1 MNLSTQTD
9 ALAKAFGLKK
19 AVEILADVG
28 YEAVDI
34 SCTDKA
40 TFDTNPI
47 FSNDYKNYA
56 KELMKIAENGGIY
69 FNQSHAPYPTSTNDE
84 VYTAKTYE
92 RILRHIEFCSLLG
105 IKNIVVHPK
114 QHLLYRQEGNPE
126 RLQEINLEFYN
137 SLIPYC
143 KDYNVCVAIENMWQY
158 DDNKVIT
165 HSTCSRPQEF
175 KEYIDMLNSPYI
187 VACLDL
193 GHANLMENADIPGFI
208 KELGDRLKCLHV
220 HSTGYNND
228 LHVLP
233 YTAGKMDWDGI
244 LKALAE
250 INYDGELTFEADT
263 TLTNVPDE
271 LKITTA
277 KFMCD
282 VGHAMTA
289 KFEKFKKELPK

>member
-1 MNLSTQTD
+1 MKLSTQT
-9 ALAKAFGLKK
+9 LELSKTFGRKK
-19 AVEILADVG
+19 AVEILASVG

-34 SCTDKA
+34 TCSNKSG
-40 TFDTNPI
+40 FDSDPI
-47 FSNDYKNYA
+47 FGNDYKNYA
-56 KELMKIAENGGIY
+56 KELIKTAENGGVY
-69 FNQSHAPYPTSTNDE
+69 FNQAHAPFPTSTDD
-84 VYTAKTYE
+84 VGYTAKVYE
-92 RILRHIEFCSLLG
+92 KVLRSIEFCSLLG
-105 IKNIVVHPK
+105 IRNIVVHPK
-114 QHLLYRQEGNPE
+114 QHLPYRVEGNPE
-126 RLQEINLEFYN
+126 RLKEINLEFYN

-143 KDYNVCVAIENMWQY
+143 KDYNVCVAVENMWQY

-165 HSTCSRPQEF
+165 HSTCSRLEEF

-193 GHANLMENADIPGFI
+193 GHANLMDNPDVSGFI
-208 KELGDRLKCLHV
+208 KGLGDRLKCLHV
-220 HSTGYNND
+220 HATGYNSD

-250 INYDGELTFEADT
+250 INYDGELTFESDT
-263 TLTNVPDE
+263 TIANVPEE

-282 VGHAMTA
+282 VGHTMTA
-289 KFEKFKKELPK
+289 RFEKFKNELSK

>member
-9 ALAKAFGLKK
+9 ALAKSFGLKK
-19 AVEILADVG
+19 AIEILAKVG

-34 SCTDKA
+34 SCTDRA
-40 TFDTNPI
+40 TLDINPI
-47 FSNDYKNYA
+47 FSNDYKSYA
-56 KELMKIAENGGIY
+56 KELIEIAKDGGIY

-84 VYTAKTYE
+84 IYTAKTYE

-105 IKNIVVHPK
+105 IRNVVVHPK
-114 QHLLYRQEGNPE
+114 QHLPYRVDGNPE
-126 RLQEINLEFYN
+126 RLKEINLEFYN

-143 KDYNVCVAIENMWQY
+143 KDYDVCVAVENMWQY

-165 HSTCSRPQEF
+165 HSTCSRLEEF

-187 VACLDL
+187 VGCLDL
-193 GHANLMENADIPGFI
+193 GHANLMDNADIPAFI
-208 KELGDRLKCLHV
+208 KGLGDRLKCLHV
-220 HSTGYNND
+220 HATGYNSD

-233 YTAGKMDWDGI
+233 YTAGKMDWDAI
-244 LKALAE
+244 LKALTE

-263 TLTNVPDE
+263 TIANVPDG
-271 LKITTA
+271 LKITAA

-282 VGHAMTA
+282 VGHGMTA
-289 KFEKFKKELPK
+289 RFEKFKKELSK